1 MAGKLPEALIFSKS
15 FMIQNH
21 GAKSALIFRDQQIS
35 YELLIRQ
42 IHTYAAHFSVK
53 PGDRV
58 LFYSENRTAYIPAFY
73 AAWEQQAIAV
83 PVDYLATSHE
93 VAYIISDCT
102 PELVFCSKDR
112 LENML
117 KALEEA
123 GSNARLIL
131 LDDAEKLDL
140 LEDTRNSIS
149 MPEVNN
155 TAVLIYT
162 SGTTGSP
169 KGVMLSF
176 ANLIQNIDAVSKHIP
191 IYRSDSRV
199 LMLLPLHH
207 IFPLMGTMIIPLYVG
222 STIAISPSMVSDDI
236 MATLQNNR
244 VTIMIGV
251 PRLYAAIRKGV
262 MDKINKSAVA
272 RLLFALAERLQSPA
286 FSRKVFGAVHKK
298 LGGAIESLVA
308 GGAALDPAVGKD
320 FKTLGFEV
328 LEGYGM
334 TEAAPMITFTRPGR
348 VRIGSPGEAMPGTD
362 IRIVDGE
369 ITAAGDNIMQGY
381 FKRPEETAQVL
392 KDGWLYTGDLG
403 HLDDDGYLY
412 ITGRKKEIIVLSNGK
427 NVNPAELEEELLK
440 SALVADA
447 GVFFANDQLQAMI
460 VPNMQAPE
468 FEGTAD
474 QEAVIKRLLIEPFNK
489 SVSSYKKIMRIYV
502 TQQELPRTRL
512 GKLQRFKLSEL
523 AVEPANDLAEA
534 DQPQDEVYGM
544 IAAFLEKEKGRVV
557 RPHHHLEMDLGL
569 DSLDKVS
576 LQAYLQQTFGA
587 SPEPPA
593 MADFS
598 NVKLLSQWVSERKTK
613 MEESH
618 INWKEI
624 LQEKVSL
631 KLPAT
636 WITGNIALWSSKVFF
651 KLYFRFYASG
661 VDKIPDGPCIIAPNH
676 QTSVDGLLVAS
687 WLRFGQARK
696 TYIYAKEK
704 HIRQPWLKFLA
715 NRNNII
721 IMDLNNNLKESIQ
734 KMAELLKSNKKI
746 IIFPEGTRT
755 LNGKMGDFK
764 KTFAILSSE
773 LNVPIV
779 PVSIKGA
786 FEALPKGRLFPR
798 PWKKIS
804 IEFLDPVYPGQHT
817 YEALSQVVK
826 SKIQLKLT

>member
-1 MAGKLPEALIFSKS
+1 
-15 FMIQNH
+15 MIKNH
-21 GAKSALIFRDQQIS
+21 GAKSAIVFRDQQIS
-35 YELLIRQ
+35 YDQLIRQ
-42 IHTYAAHFSVK
+42 IHAYAAFFAVK

-73 AAWEQQAIAV
+73 AAWQHQAIAV
-83 PVDYLATSHE
+83 PVDYLATSSE
-93 VAYIISDCT
+93 VAYIIADCT
-102 PELVFCSKDR
+102 PEVVFCSRER

-123 GSNARLIL
+123 KSNARLIL
-131 LDDAEKLDL
+131 LDDMEQ
-140 LEDTRNSIS
+140 LEMLADSDKAVAQPDSND
-149 MPEVNN
+149 

-191 IYRSDSRV
+191 IYRTDSRV
-199 LMLLPLHH
+199 LVLLPLHH

-222 STIAISPSMVSDDI
+222 STIAISPSMLSEDI
-236 MATLQNNR
+236 MATMQNNR
-244 VTIMIGV
+244 ITIMIGV

-272 RLLFALAERLQSPA
+272 RLLFSLAERLKSPA

-298 LGGAIESLVA
+298 LGGAVESLVA

-320 FKTLGFEV
+320 FMTLGFEV

-369 ITAAGDNIMQGY
+369 ITAAGNNIMQGY
-381 FKRPEETAQVL
+381 FNRPEETAQVL
-392 KDGWLYTGDLG
+392 RDGWLYTGDLG
-403 HLDDDGYLY
+403 RLDDDGYLY

-427 NVNPAELEEELLK
+427 NVNPAELEEDLI
-440 SALVADA
+440 SSPLVSDM

-460 VPNMQAPE
+460 VPNLSAPE
-468 FEGTAD
+468 FEGK
-474 QEAVIKRLLIEPFNK
+474 AVKEQLIKSMLIEPFNK
-489 SVSSYKKIMRIYV
+489 RVSSYKKIMRFYL
-502 TQQELPRTRL
+502 TQNELPRTRL
-512 GKLQRFKLSEL
+512 GKLQRFKLADLIEESE
-523 AVEPANDLAEA
+523 NDAAAEE
-534 DQPQDEVYGM
+534 QPRDEVFSM
-544 IAAFLEKEKGRVV
+544 IASFLEKEKGRVV
-557 RPHHHLEMDLGL
+557 RASHHLEMDLGL

-576 LQAYLQQTFGA
+576 LQAFLQQTFGA
-587 SPEPPA
+587 SPEPHL
-593 MADFS
+593 MADFTD
-598 NVKLLSQWVSERKTK
+598 VKALSLWVSDRKTK

-631 KLPAT
+631 RLPAS
-636 WITGNIALWSSKVFF
+636 WITGNIALWSSKLFF
-651 KLYFRFYASG
+651 KLYFRFHSTG

-676 QTSVDGLLVAS
+676 QSSIDGLFVAS
-687 WLRFGQARK
+687 RLRFGQARK
-696 TYIYAKEK
+696 TYFYAKEK
-704 HIRQPWLKFLA
+704 HIRQAWLKFLA

-734 KMAELLKSNKKI
+734 KMGEVLKSNRKI

-755 LNGKMGDFK
+755 LNGNLGDFK
-764 KTFAILSSE
+764 KTFAILSRE

-786 FEALPKGRLFPR
+786 FEALPRGSFFPK

-804 IEFLDPVYPGQHT
+804 VEFLDPVYPGQQT
-817 YEALSQVVK
+817 YEALSQLVK
-826 SKIQLKLT
+826 SKIQLTR

>member
-1 MAGKLPEALIFSKS
+1 
-15 FMIQNH
+15 MIQNH
-21 GAKSALIFRDQQIS
+21 GAKSAIVFRDQQIS
-35 YELLIRQ
+35 YDQLIRQ
-42 IHTYAAHFSVK
+42 IHTYAAFFSVK

-73 AAWEQQAIAV
+73 AAWQHQAIAV
-83 PVDYLATSHE
+83 PVDYLATSSE
-93 VAYIISDCT
+93 VAYIIADCT
-102 PELVFCSKDR
+102 PEVVFCSKER

-123 GSNARLIL
+123 KSNARLIL
-131 LDDAEKLDL
+131 LEDMEQLEMSADSDKAVAQPDPDD
-140 LEDTRNSIS
+140 
-149 MPEVNN
+149 

-191 IYRSDSRV
+191 IYRTDSRV
-199 LMLLPLHH
+199 LVLLPLHH

-222 STIAISPSMVSDDI
+222 STIAISPSMLSEDI
-236 MATLQNNR
+236 MATMQNNR
-244 VTIMIGV
+244 ITIMIGV

-272 RLLFALAERLQSPA
+272 RLLFALAERLKSPA

-298 LGGAIESLVA
+298 LGGAVESLVA

-320 FKTLGFEV
+320 FMTLGFEV

-369 ITAAGDNIMQGY
+369 ITAAGKNIMQGY
-381 FKRPEETAQVL
+381 FNRPEETAQVL
-392 KDGWLYTGDLG
+392 RDGWLYTGDLG
-403 HLDDDGYLY
+403 RLDEDGYLY

-427 NVNPAELEEELLK
+427 NVNPAELEEDLI
-440 SALVADA
+440 SSPLVSDM

-460 VPNMQAPE
+460 VPNLSAPE
-468 FEGTAD
+468 FEGNAD
-474 QEAVIKRLLIEPFNK
+474 KEQIIKSMLIEPFNK
-489 SVSSYKKIMRIYV
+489 RVSSYKKIMRFYL
-502 TQQELPRTRL
+502 TQNELPRTRL
-512 GKLQRFKLSEL
+512 GKLQRFKLADLIE
-523 AVEPANDLAEA
+523 ENENDAAAEE
-534 DQPQDEVYGM
+534 QPRDEVFRM
-544 IAAFLEKEKGRVV
+544 IATFLEKEKGRVV
-557 RPHHHLEMDLGL
+557 RASHHLEMDLGL

-576 LQAYLQQTFGA
+576 LQAFLQQTFGA
-587 SPEPPA
+587 SPEPHL
-593 MADFS
+593 MADFTD
-598 NVKLLSQWVSERKTK
+598 VKALSLWVSERKTK

-631 KLPAT
+631 RLPAS
-636 WITGNIALWSSKVFF
+636 WITGNIALWSSKLFF
-651 KLYFRFYASG
+651 KLYFRFHSTG

-676 QTSVDGLLVAS
+676 QSSIDGLFVAS
-687 WLRFGQARK
+687 RLRFGQARK
-696 TYIYAKEK
+696 TYFYAKEK
-704 HIRQPWLKFLA
+704 HIRQAWLKFLA

-734 KMAELLKSNKKI
+734 KMGEVLKSNRKI

-786 FEALPKGRLFPR
+786 YEALPKGSFFPK
-798 PWKKIS
+798 PWKKVTV
-804 IEFLDPVYPGQHT
+804 EFLDPIYPGQQT
-817 YEALSQVVK
+817 YEALSQLVK
-826 SKIQLKLT
+826 SKIQLSQ

>member
-1 MAGKLPEALIFSKS
+1 
-15 FMIQNH
+15 MIQNH
-21 GAKSALIFRDQQIS
+21 GAKSAIVFRDQQIS
-35 YELLIRQ
+35 YDQLIRQ
-42 IHTYAAHFSVK
+42 IHTYAAFFSVK

-73 AAWEQQAIAV
+73 AAWQHQAIAV
-83 PVDYLATSHE
+83 PVDYLATSSE
-93 VAYIISDCT
+93 VAYIIADCT
-102 PELVFCSKDR
+102 PEVVFCSKER

-123 GSNARLIL
+123 KSNARLIL
-131 LDDAEKLDL
+131 LEDMEQLEMSADSDKAVAQPDPDD
-140 LEDTRNSIS
+140 
-149 MPEVNN
+149 

-191 IYRSDSRV
+191 IYRTDSRV
-199 LMLLPLHH
+199 LVLLPLHH

-222 STIAISPSMVSDDI
+222 STIAISPSMLSEDI
-236 MATLQNNR
+236 MATMQNNR
-244 VTIMIGV
+244 ITIMIGV

-272 RLLFALAERLQSPA
+272 RLLFALAERLKSPA

-298 LGGAIESLVA
+298 LGGAVESLVA

-320 FKTLGFEV
+320 FMTLGFEV

-369 ITAAGDNIMQGY
+369 ITAAGKNIMQGY
-381 FKRPEETAQVL
+381 FNRPEETAQVL
-392 KDGWLYTGDLG
+392 RDGWLYTGDLG
-403 HLDDDGYLY
+403 RLDEDGYLY

-427 NVNPAELEEELLK
+427 NVNPAELEEDLI
-440 SALVADA
+440 SSPLVSDM

-460 VPNMQAPE
+460 VPNLSAPE
-468 FEGTAD
+468 FEGKAD
-474 QEAVIKRLLIEPFNK
+474 KEQIIKSMLIEPFNK
-489 SVSSYKKIMRIYV
+489 RVSSYKKIMRFYL
-502 TQQELPRTRL
+502 TQNELPRTRL
-512 GKLQRFKLSEL
+512 GKLQRFKLADLIE
-523 AVEPANDLAEA
+523 ENENDAAAEE
-534 DQPQDEVYGM
+534 QPRDEVFRM
-544 IAAFLEKEKGRVV
+544 IATFLEKEKGRVV
-557 RPHHHLEMDLGL
+557 RASHHLEMDLGL

-576 LQAYLQQTFGA
+576 LQAFLQQTFGA
-587 SPEPPA
+587 SPEPHL
-593 MADFS
+593 MADFTD
-598 NVKLLSQWVSERKTK
+598 VKALSLWVSERKTK

-631 KLPAT
+631 RLPAS
-636 WITGNIALWSSKVFF
+636 WITGNIALWSSKLFF
-651 KLYFRFYASG
+651 KLYFRFHSTG

-676 QTSVDGLLVAS
+676 QSSIDGLFVAS
-687 WLRFGQARK
+687 RLRFGQARK
-696 TYIYAKEK
+696 TYFYAKEK
-704 HIRQPWLKFLA
+704 HIRQAWLKFLA

-734 KMAELLKSNKKI
+734 KMGEVLKSNRKI

-786 FEALPKGRLFPR
+786 YEALPKGSFFPK
-798 PWKKIS
+798 PWKKVTV
-804 IEFLDPVYPGQHT
+804 EFLDPIYPGQQT
-817 YEALSQVVK
+817 YEALSQLVK
-826 SKIQLKLT
+826 SKIQLSQ

>member
-1 MAGKLPEALIFSKS
+1 
-15 FMIQNH
+15 MIKNH
-21 GAKSALIFRDQQIS
+21 GTKSAIVFRDQHIS
-35 YELLIRQ
+35 YEQLIHQ
-42 IHTYAAHFSVK
+42 IHTYAAFFSVK

-73 AAWEQQAIAV
+73 AAWQHQAIAV
-83 PVDYLATSHE
+83 PVDYLATSSE
-93 VAYIISDCT
+93 VAYIIADCT
-102 PELVFCSKDR
+102 PEVVFCSKER

-117 KALEEA
+117 KAIEEA
-123 GSNARLIL
+123 KSNARLIL
-131 LDDAEKLDL
+131 IDDMEQ
-140 LEDTRNSIS
+140 LEILSDVSKS
-149 MPEVNN
+149 VAQPDVNN

-191 IYRSDSRV
+191 IYKPDSRV
-199 LMLLPLHH
+199 LVLLPLHH

-222 STIAISPSMVSDDI
+222 STIAISPSMLSDDI
-236 MATLQNNR
+236 MATLQNNKI
-244 VTIMIGV
+244 TIMIGV

-298 LGGAIESLVA
+298 LGGAVESLVA

-334 TEAAPMITFTRPGR
+334 TEAAPMISFTRPGR
-348 VRIGSPGEAMPGTD
+348 VVIGSPGEAMPGTT

-369 ITAAGDNIMQGY
+369 ITAAGENIMQGY
-381 FKRPEETAQVL
+381 FNRPDETAQVL
-392 KDGWLYTGDLG
+392 QDGWLFTGDLG
-403 HLDDDGYLY
+403 HVDENGFLF

-427 NVNPAELEEELLK
+427 NVNPAELEEVLLQ
-440 SALVADA
+440 SPLVADA

-460 VPNMQAPE
+460 VPNMNA
-468 FEGTAD
+468 TAFSD
-474 QEAVIKRLLIEPFNK
+474 SVDTEQIIKSQLIEPFNK

-512 GKLQRFKLSEL
+512 GKLQRFKLASLIEAQEEVVNEIEL
-523 AVEPANDLAEA
+523 PK
-534 DQPQDEVYGM
+534 DEVYTM
-544 IAAFLEKEKGRVV
+544 IASFLEKEKGRAV
-557 RPHHHLEMDLGL
+557 RPVYHLEMDLGL

-576 LQAYLQQTFGA
+576 MQAFLQQTFGI
-587 SPEPPA
+587 SPEPQH
-593 MADFS
+593 MADFKD
-598 NVKLLSQWVSERKTK
+598 VKALAQWVAERKTK

-631 KLPAT
+631 RLPAS
-636 WITGNIALWSSKVFF
+636 WITGNIALWSSKLFF
-651 KLYFRFYASG
+651 KLYFRFYSSG

-676 QTSVDGLLVAS
+676 QSSFDGLFVAS

-696 TYIYAKEK
+696 TYFYAKEK
-704 HIRQPWLKFLA
+704 HIKQAWLKFLA

-734 KMAELLKSNKKI
+734 KMGEVLKSNRKI

-786 FEALPKGRLFPR
+786 FEAMPKGSFIPK
-798 PWKKIS
+798 PWKKVTV
-804 IEFLDPVYPGQHT
+804 EFLDPIYPGQHT
-817 YEALSQVVK
+817 YDTLSQLVRT
-826 SKIQLKLT
+826 KIQRTFPAVETT